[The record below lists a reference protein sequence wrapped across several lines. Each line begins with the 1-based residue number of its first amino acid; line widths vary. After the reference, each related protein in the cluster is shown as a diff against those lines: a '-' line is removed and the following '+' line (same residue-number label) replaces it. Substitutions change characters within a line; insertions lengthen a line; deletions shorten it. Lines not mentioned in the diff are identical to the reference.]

1 MSLKYI
7 QPFTQL
13 YTFLAI
19 YFFMTLTLL
28 HFAFQNV
35 LFYVISDDMKSA
47 KEYIQTEQNEKLNI
61 ALPYEGA
68 IKEGSMTWPRKKFCF
83 VSNQFP
89 GLFELYY
96 IFYIILS
103 NILKNIFYLFQKPI

>member
-1 MSLKYI
+1 
-7 QPFTQL
+7 
-13 YTFLAI
+13 
-19 YFFMTLTLL
+19 
-28 HFAFQNV
+28 
-35 LFYVISDDMKSA
+35 MKSA
-47 KEYIQTEQNEKLNI
+47 KEYILTEQNKKFNI

-89 GLFELYY
+89 RLFELY

-103 NILKNIFYLFQKPI
+103 KILKNIFYVLQKPI